1 MALAAA
7 AGPRLRRV
15 VEIAPAGEHDG
26 ADRGQQQQQ
35 RGCLEGDEEAFQH
48 QLADRRRAAEAGADR
63 RPLVPDRLQPRAED
77 RDRELDEE
85 GAAAQIVVYAGAVMV
100 IYVFVAAY
108 VGGIEEP
115 MFDSSPALKII
126 GPILALALFVE
137 ISIAVLGSS
146 LTALGTEGVDKIEG
160 GFGTP
165 EAIGKLMLEDFL
177 IAFEAASLLLLIAA
191 VAAIVLTGRK
201 REAKDPNKGRTADGM
216 NIERKAG

>member
-1 MALAAA
+1 
-7 AGPRLRRV
+7 V
-15 VEIAPAGEHDG
+15 DEIAFFVGALGAIGGAIAVVTLRNPFYSVLALVVHLVFLAGIF
-26 ADRGQQQQQ
+26 
-35 RGCLEGDEEAFQH
+35 L
-48 QLADRRRAAEAGADR
+48 LLRAQF
-63 RPLVPDRLQPRAED
+63 L
-77 RDRELDEE
+77 
-85 GAAAQIVVYAGAVMV
+85 AAAQIVVYAGAVMV

-126 GPILALALFVE
+126 GPILAVALFVE

-216 NIERKAG
+216 NIERKAS